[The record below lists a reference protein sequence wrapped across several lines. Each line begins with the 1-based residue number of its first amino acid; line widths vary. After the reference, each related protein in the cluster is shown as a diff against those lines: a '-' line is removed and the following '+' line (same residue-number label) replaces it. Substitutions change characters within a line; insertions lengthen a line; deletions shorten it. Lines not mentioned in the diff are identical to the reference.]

1 MKLSNIK
8 LSLLFEKK
16 LFKDINSKVIWKA
29 DKIVYT
35 IYRCRQNLINITGIK
50 SIAAIEKQKQS
61 MEKLF
66 QQKVMKIRID
76 NVFFSQKNHM
86 NLDMSLLYSF
96 LRTNNLF
103 FVDYNI
109 ELFAGMYLHPKQDR
123 YPTIVIFRTGSYQI
137 MGGKSFKLSYKSE
150 KFVNRIIEMFKK
162 KPNCKALC

>member
-76 NVFFSQKNHM
+76 NVFFSQK
-86 NLDMSLLYSF
+86 
-96 LRTNNLF
+96 
-103 FVDYNI
+103 
-109 ELFAGMYLHPKQDR
+109 
-123 YPTIVIFRTGSYQI
+123 TI
-137 MGGKSFKLSYKSE
+137 
-150 KFVNRIIEMFKK
+150 
-162 KPNCKALC
+162 